1 MKKEDFYVY
10 QNEFKTTENEE
21 TKDTLTKSE
30 FHIEVAENSET
41 EKELMDYLKKAN
53 PEHHSLNSP
62 ELADR
67 IPTVYITATKEF
79 WGNAYQESELYQA
92 DFNVT
97 VDKPIHNVLTVSTN
111 YELPEFEEI
120 RKVLEEV
127 MSDYEQKHYREI
139 PEKYADV
146 KLIDIQQKVLIDN
159 NDFDNN
165 GHMTKDNYTE
175 QIEEI
180 LFRPQPD
187 GMMEKSVVYSNIE
200 GYDSVTPEEME
211 TEIQKALQG
220 NAIVAVTENGKTP
233 ITYQDWEA
241 NQHLKEIQQK
251 QTEYTD

>member
-1 MKKEDFYVY
+1 MKKEDFHVY
-10 QNEFKTTENEE
+10 QNEFKTTENEK

-67 IPTVYITATKEF
+67 IPNVYITASKEF
-79 WGNAYQESELYQA
+79 WGNAYQESELYLA
-92 DFNVT
+92 DFSVT
-97 VDKPIHNVLTVSTN
+97 VDKPIHNVLTVFTN

-120 RKVLEEV
+120 KKILEEV
-127 MSDYEQKHYREI
+127 MSDYEQEHYREI
-139 PEKYADV
+139 PEKYSNV
-146 KLIDIQQKVLIDN
+146 KLIDIQHESDGEID
-159 NDFDNN
+159 
-165 GHMTKDNYTE
+165 
-175 QIEEI
+175 EI

-233 ITYQDWEA
+233 IAYQDWEA

-251 QTEYTD
+251 QAEYTD